1 MQSRHPLQHPR
12 NALVIG
18 LVFVVVA
25 IVYWYV
31 QPFGLVHLDYAGV
44 TMLAALGIAMG
55 LMAYVLIAGS
65 PND

>member
-1 MQSRHPLQHPR
+1 MESRHPLQHPR
-12 NALVIG
+12 NAALVG
-18 LVFVVVA
+18 VMFVIVA

-31 QPFGLVHLDYAGV
+31 QPFGLTHLDYAGV